1 MSLILVSGS
10 MIIFIIKTCPLTP
23 RALEDLCM
31 VLEVLCKDLVVPCR
45 VQEVLSIIRVHL
57 VVLTLKIQDF
67 KDPHLSM
74 DPLQNLVGD
83 PAVLDQDLV
92 EILRNPEMPLQ
103 DLVGDLV
110 GLDQDLAEIQNNPE
124 IQNPEKATQPLYQTI
139 MIPGV

>member
-10 MIIFIIKTCPLTP
+10 TIIFIIKTCPLTP
-23 RALEDLCM
+23 RVLEDLCM

-57 VVLTLKIQDF
+57 VVLILMSQDF

-74 DPLQNLVGD
+74 DPLQNLVED
-83 PAVLDQDLV
+83 LAVLDQDLV
-92 EILRNPEMPLQ
+92 EIWKNPEMPLQ